1 MNISAVD
8 NSKGDGENNMILITN
23 DETRLLEEE
32 MNRIIADSERY
43 RLDDEEQRKRAISR
57 NDLELYCY
65 DCKSKIERLNHC
77 PNKETVLEMIELTI
91 LGLENG
97 PLPTVEE
104 MESKKKEI
112 ERLLNMNASHNI
124 SQALPVEEASITVP
138 ISGKQQQILP
148 NGSQGSSESV
158 TIPVEEETI
167 IITSN
172 SEQKNNNYCCLKRN
186 SNV

>member
-1 MNISAVD
+1 
-8 NSKGDGENNMILITN
+8 MILITN
-23 DETRLLEEE
+23 DETQLLEEE

-77 PNKETVLEMIELTI
+77 PNKETVLEMIEHTI

-104 MESKKKEI
+104 MESKKKDI
-112 ERLLNMNASHNI
+112 ERLLNMNASHNK
-124 SQALPVEEASITVP
+124 SQILPVEGASILTVP
-138 ISGKQQQILP
+138 IHGKQQQVLS
-148 NGSQGSSESV
+148 NGCQGPSESV
-158 TIPVEEETI
+158 IIPVEEETI
-167 IITSN
+167 IITYN